1 MLITHVIPAYNAS
14 ATIIQTLES
23 VFRWPLPAGWQV
35 EAVVVDDGSA
45 DSSKLGEVVSQ
56 YSGARLVV
64 HEVNRGMCAGRN
76 SGIAASK
83 GAIVTIL
90 DSDDELVANWP
101 VVMEKII
108 QEWPGEANICYAAC
122 QNPEGRLTV
131 QEPDYQGYLTVS
143 DLLNEFH
150 SGEYIP
156 LFRGDY
162 VRGKPYVDLGMRKS
176 CGIVSYLNFA
186 LDGPFWITNRVLR
199 IYNEART
206 GSISHDWTSPTKSA
220 ETARCYQ
227 ALLARYGSLY
237 QLEAPEAYRTKL
249 LKLAV
254 YMKLAGIKGYFDIF
268 AAGASLTG
276 ARETFG
282 SLILLIA
289 PVKLTVFILGA
300 LKSNGIVRRYG

>member
-1 MLITHVIPAYNAS
+1 MGQFSVSVYN
-14 ATIIQTLES
+14 
-23 VFRWPLPAGWQV
+23 
-35 EAVVVDDGSA
+35 
-45 DSSKLGEVVSQ
+45 
-56 YSGARLVV
+56 
-64 HEVNRGMCAGRN
+64 
-76 SGIAASK
+76 
-83 GAIVTIL
+83 
-90 DSDDELVANWP
+90 
-101 VVMEKII
+101 
-108 QEWPGEANICYAAC
+108 
-122 QNPEGRLTV
+122 
-131 QEPDYQGYLTVS
+131 
-143 DLLNEFH
+143 LLNEFH